1 MEVLDLD
8 GLRYLVGKLKA
19 QSGGSTPRCA
29 ELTVGQSWSQNTEN
43 GYYSQTVSVSGMTA
57 DARPCV
63 AFKAPLAAAQRDQ
76 AADAFRQLF
85 AVESREGAMV
95 LYAGQ
100 RPETM
105 FDVIVEY

>member
-19 QSGGSTPRCA
+19 QSCGKTWRCA
-29 ELTVGQSWSQNTEN
+29 EFTVGQNWTENTAN
-43 GYYSQTVSVSGMTA
+43 GYYSITVQVSGMTA
-57 DARPCV
+57 ADRPCV
-63 AFKAPLAAAQRDQ
+63 AFKAPLAVGQRDQ

-100 RPETM
+100 RPETT

>member
-76 AADAFRQLF
+76 AGDAFRQLF

-100 RPETM
+100 RPETT

>member
-19 QSGGSTPRCA
+19 HSCGKTWRCA
-29 ELTVGQSWSQNTEN
+29 EFTVGQNWTEDTEN

-63 AFKAPLAAAQRDQ
+63 AFKAPLAAAQRDR
-76 AADAFRQLF
+76 AGEAFRQLF

-100 RPETM
+100 RPETT